1 MVMEKVGLIYEDDY
15 ILVLNKPSGM
25 VVNISDTSPG
35 ETLQNYTQEKLAKEL
50 ADADKES
57 DFYKRGGLVHRIDK
71 ETSGVVV
78 AAKDEE
84 TFVSLQVQFKGREV
98 EKEYVALI
106 FGKLD
111 EEKIEI
117 SAPIGRS
124 PRNRT
129 KMAIVSDG
137 KEAVTTVEQA
147 EERVVDGEVLSL
159 VRAFPKTGRTHQI
172 RVHLAALNHPIV
184 GDDLYAGKR
193 RSVISRKIFG
203 RLMLHAHK
211 ITFTHPKTGER
222 ASFEAGL
229 PSEFAA

>member
-1 MVMEKVGLIYEDDY
+1 MTQKVDLIFEDDY

>member
-1 MVMEKVGLIYEDDY
+1 MTQKVDLIFEDDY

-222 ASFEAGL
+222 VSFEAGL